1 MSLKTC
7 RNRGE
12 KLSHTPPDKETLNR
26 TGGIHA
32 LYPRSHPQG
41 EGGGGW
47 RLHRQPV
54 HHSAAVPALQQAG
67 DTQRSVPLS
76 GMKLPMLYYYI
87 HTYPHTRTHTMPSV
101 VVDGV
106 EWREVPS
113 VRMVAT
119 VGHSVTCLLKIYK
132 HSKGVHLSYCVLCR
146 K

>member
-1 MSLKTC
+1 M
-7 RNRGE
+7 RGAGPQRDY
-12 KLSHTPPDKETLNR
+12 TV
-26 TGGIHA
+26 
-32 LYPRSHPQG
+32 PRQERQGHPQG

-67 DTQRSVPLS
+67 DTQRSVTLS

-106 EWREVPS
+106 EWREVTS

-119 VGHSVTCLLKIYK
+119 VGHC
-132 HSKGVHLSYCVLCR
+132 HLSTKKAKYLNIAKESTYPTVCSVGKRNL
-146 K
+146 KWSGSL